1 MFCSVVGVVVAHWVV
16 INTPKVLSLLAG
28 GGAWGSD
35 ETVLEESGTSSES
48 SGCSLDPYSVSEQI
62 SSSTSFPGVL
72 DSVLYTTFTLAAFSA
87 STLFACSAVAH
98 ASSTHIVATAFAASS
113 RTSLSS
119 GYMFASACSAAA
131 WRAAARLSLRRCW
144 AGPFRDCWEVGGGG
158 ADLVVELIQD
168 PHEDLPLLFQHWMKV
183 SDWHFCHLDRGPW
196 TSWQNYLSQCS
207 KPW

>member
-1 MFCSVVGVVVAHWVV
+1 
-16 INTPKVLSLLAG
+16 
-28 GGAWGSD
+28 
-35 ETVLEESGTSSES
+35 
-48 SGCSLDPYSVSEQI
+48 LDPYSVSEQI

-131 WRAAARLSLRRCW
+131 
-144 AGPFRDCWEVGGGG
+144 
-158 ADLVVELIQD
+158 
-168 PHEDLPLLFQHWMKV
+168 
-183 SDWHFCHLDRGPW
+183 
-196 TSWQNYLSQCS
+196 
-207 KPW
+207 